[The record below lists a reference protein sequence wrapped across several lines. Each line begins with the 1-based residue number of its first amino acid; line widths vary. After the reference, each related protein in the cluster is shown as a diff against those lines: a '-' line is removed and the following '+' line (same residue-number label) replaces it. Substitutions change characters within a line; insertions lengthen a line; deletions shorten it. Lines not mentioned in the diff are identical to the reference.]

1 MMPLFETKYIFVKT
15 SIIPRILKNSDS
27 TDYVLEMRDI
37 SKSFPGVVALDDVGL
52 SVRRGEIHTLMGENG
67 AGKSTLM
74 KILAGVYLKDS
85 GQIILKGKPVEIRN
99 ELHALQLGI
108 AMVHQEL
115 NNFPDMTVAENI
127 FAGREPSAFG
137 ILNRAKMNTMARK
150 VLSDF
155 RLTTDPDKPMRE
167 LSISEMQLVEIAKA
181 VSCKADLLIMD
192 EPTSAISSNDARFLF
207 GVLERLKES
216 GVSVIYISH
225 KMDEVFRISDRITVL
240 RDGKWISTNRADK
253 ITWGGLITSMVG
265 RELKELYPQRSN
277 TIGEPVLQVEKLS
290 RGEAFADISFTIRR
304 GEILGFAGLV
314 GSGRTEILESV
325 FGFIPADTGEILVS
339 GERAEIK
346 SPFDAIGFGIAL
358 VPEDRKLSGLNLE
371 ASVLFNITL
380 PTLSKLFS
388 KMGIINRKSET
399 SAADNIIHMLRIKA
413 QSLSQ
418 GVGNLSGGNQQKIVI
433 AKWLLSQPA
442 ILLLDEPTRGIDIGA
457 KSEIYRLMNELV
469 AQGISILMVSSEM
482 TELIGMCDRI
492 LTIRK
497 GCLSGEF
504 NQTQFNQEHILT
516 AIMP

>member
-1 MMPLFETKYIFVKT
+1 LNY
-15 SIIPRILKNSDS
+15 SDS
-27 TDYVLEMRDI
+27 TDCMLEMRAI
-37 SKSFPGVVALDDVGL
+37 SKSFPGVIALDDVGI
-52 SVRRGEIHTLMGENG
+52 SVYRGEIHTLMGENG

-74 KILAGVYLKDS
+74 KILAGIYQKDS
-85 GQIILKGKPVEIRN
+85 GQIILKGKPTEIKN

-137 ILNRAKMNTMARK
+137 VLNRGKMNTMAHK

-167 LSISEMQLVEIAKA
+167 LSISEMQLVEISKA
-181 VSCKADLLIMD
+181 VSCNADLLIMD

-240 RDGKWISTNRADK
+240 RDGKWISTQRADK
-253 ITWGGLITSMVG
+253 VTWGGLITSMVG
-265 RELKELYPQRSN
+265 RDLKELYPQRNIS
-277 TIGEPVLQVEKLS
+277 IGEPVMQVEKLS
-290 RGEAFADISFTIRR
+290 RGKVFTDISFTLRR
-304 GEILGFAGLV
+304 GEILGLAGLV

-325 FGFIPADTGEILVS
+325 FGFIPADTGEIQVCNK
-339 GERAEIK
+339 RAEIK
-346 SPFDAIGFGIAL
+346 SPFDAIGYGIAL
-358 VPEDRKLSGLNLE
+358 VPEDRKLSGLNLQ

-380 PTLSKLFS
+380 PTLSKLAN
-388 KMGIINRKSET
+388 KLGIINRQAET
-399 SAADNIIHMLRIKA
+399 SAADNIIHKLRIKA
-413 QSLSQ
+413 HNMYQ

-457 KSEIYRLMNELV
+457 KSEVYRLMNDLI

-492 LTIRK
+492 LTLRK

>member
-1 MMPLFETKYIFVKT
+1 M
-15 SIIPRILKNSDS
+15 KNSDS
-27 TDYVLEMRDI
+27 TECMLEMRAI
-37 SKSFPGVVALDDVGL
+37 SKSFPGVVALDEVGI
-52 SVRRGEIHTLMGENG
+52 SVYRGEIHTLMGENG

-74 KILAGVYLKDS
+74 KILAGVYQKDS
-85 GQIILKGKPVEIRN
+85 GQIILKGVPTEIKN

-127 FAGREPSAFG
+127 FAGREPSTLG
-137 ILNRAKMNTMARK
+137 ILNRSKMNSMAHK
-150 VLSDF
+150 VLADF
-155 RLTTDPDKPMRE
+155 RLTTDPDKQMRE

-181 VSCKADLLIMD
+181 VSCNADLLIMD

-207 GVLERLKES
+207 GILQRLKES

-240 RDGKWISTNRADK
+240 RDGKWISTQRADK
-253 ITWGGLITSMVG
+253 VTWGGLIKSMVG
-265 RELKELYPQRSN
+265 RELKELYPQRDI
-277 TIGEPVLQVEKLS
+277 TIGEPVLQVEKLG
-290 RGEAFADISFTIRR
+290 RGKAFSEISFTVRQ
-304 GEILGFAGLV
+304 GEILGLAGLV

-325 FGFIPADTGEILVS
+325 FGFIPADTGEIQV
-339 GERAEIK
+339 GGKRVEIN
-346 SPFDAIGFGIAL
+346 SPFDAIGYGIAL
-358 VPEDRKLSGLNLE
+358 VPEDRKLSGLNLQ
-371 ASVLFNITL
+371 ASVVFNITL
-380 PTLSKLFS
+380 PTLANIANKL
-388 KMGIINRKSET
+388 GIIDRKAET
-399 SAADNIIHMLRIKA
+399 VASNDIIQKLHIKA
-413 QSLSQ
+413 HHLQQ
-418 GVGNLSGGNQQKIVI
+418 GVSNLSGGNQQKIVI
-433 AKWLLSQPA
+433 AKWLLSKPA

-469 AQGISILMVSSEM
+469 AGGISILMVSSEM

-504 NQTQFNQEHILT
+504 NQSQFNQEHILT

>member
-1 MMPLFETKYIFVKT
+1 
-15 SIIPRILKNSDS
+15 LKDTASADIM
-27 TDYVLEMRDI
+27 LEMTGI
-37 SKSFPGVVALDDVGL
+37 SKSFPGVVALDDVGIT
-52 SVRRGEIHTLMGENG
+52 VCRGEIHTLMGENG

-74 KILAGVYLKDS
+74 KILAGVYQKDS
-85 GQIILKGKPVEIRN
+85 GRIILKGKNTEIKN
-99 ELHALQLGI
+99 EFHALQLGI

-127 FAGREPSAFG
+127 FAGREPGSFG
-137 ILNRAKMNTMARK
+137 MLNRARMNAMAHK

-155 RLTTDPDKPMRE
+155 RLTTDPGKRMRE

-192 EPTSAISSNDARFLF
+192 EPTSAISSDDARFLF
-207 GVLERLKES
+207 AVLQRLKES

-240 RDGKWISTNRADK
+240 RDGRWISTQRADQV
-253 ITWGGLITSMVG
+253 TWGRLITSMVG
-265 RELKELYPQRSN
+265 RELKELFPQRK
-277 TIGEPVLQVEKLS
+277 TTPGEPVLQIDNLG
-290 RGEAFADISFTIRR
+290 RGMAFTGISLTLRQ
-304 GEILGFAGLV
+304 GEVLGMAGLV
-314 GSGRTEILESV
+314 GSGRTEFLESV
-325 FGFIPADTGEILVS
+325 FGFIPADTGEIRVR
-339 GERAEIK
+339 GKQVEIN
-346 SPFDAIGFGIAL
+346 SPFDAIRNGIAL

-371 ASVLFNITL
+371 ASVMFNITL
-380 PTLSKLFS
+380 PTLSRLANRI
-388 KMGIINRKSET
+388 GIINRKKESGASE
-399 SAADNIIHMLRIKA
+399 DIIHKLRIKA
-413 QSLSQ
+413 QNIRQ

-457 KSEIYRLMNELV
+457 KSEIYRLMNDLI

-492 LTIRK
+492 LTLRK

-504 NQTQFNQEHILT
+504 NQSQFNQEHILT

>member
-1 MMPLFETKYIFVKT
+1 LNY
-15 SIIPRILKNSDS
+15 SDS
-27 TDYVLEMRDI
+27 SDPVLEMRAI
-37 SKSFPGVVALDDVGL
+37 SKSFPGVVALDDVGIT
-52 SVRRGEIHTLMGENG
+52 VFKGEIHTLMGENG

-74 KILAGVYLKDS
+74 KILAGVYQKDS
-85 GQIILKGKPVEIRN
+85 GQIILKGEPVEIKN

-127 FAGREPSAFG
+127 FAGREPSTFG
-137 ILNRAKMNTMARK
+137 FLKRTKMNEMAYK
-150 VLSDF
+150 VLGDF
-155 RLTTDPDKPMRE
+155 RLTTDPNKPMRE

-181 VSCKADLLIMD
+181 VSCNADLLIMD

-207 GVLERLKES
+207 GVLQRLKES

-225 KMDEVFRISDRITVL
+225 KMEEVFRISDRITVL
-240 RDGKWISTNRADK
+240 RDGQWISTNRADK

-265 RELKELYPQRSN
+265 RELKELYPQRN
-277 TIGEPVLQVEKLS
+277 ITPGKPVLQVEKLS
-290 RGEAFADISFTIRR
+290 RGKAFTDISFTVRR
-304 GEILGFAGLV
+304 GEILGLAGLV

-325 FGFIPADTGEILVS
+325 FGFTPADSGEIQVC
-339 GERAEIK
+339 GKPAEID
-346 SPFDAIGFGIAL
+346 SPFDAIEYGIAL

-371 ASVLFNITL
+371 ASVMFNITL
-380 PTLSKLFS
+380 PTLSRLANR
-388 KMGIINRKSET
+388 MGIINRKQEVG
-399 SAADNIIHMLRIKA
+399 AADGIINKLRIKA
-413 QSLSQ
+413 QNLHQ

-433 AKWLLSQPA
+433 AKWLLSRPA

-469 AQGISILMVSSEM
+469 ATGISILMVSSEM

-492 LTIRK
+492 LTIRN

>member
-1 MMPLFETKYIFVKT
+1 M
-15 SIIPRILKNSDS
+15 
-27 TDYVLEMRDI
+27 LEMRAI
-37 SKSFPGVVALDDVGL
+37 SKSFPGVVALDNVGL
-52 SVRRGEIHTLMGENG
+52 SVYRGEIHTLMGENG

-74 KILAGVYLKDS
+74 KILAGVYQKDS
-85 GQIILKGKPVEIRN
+85 GEIILKGKPVEIKN

-137 ILNRAKMNTMARK
+137 ILSRGKMNSMAHK

-155 RLTTDPDKPMRE
+155 RLTTAPDKPMRE

-181 VSCKADLLIMD
+181 VSCNADLLIMD

-207 GVLERLKES
+207 GVLQRLKES

-265 RELKELYPQRSN
+265 RELRELFPQRSI

-290 RGEAFADISFTIRR
+290 RGKAFTDISFTLRR
-304 GEILGFAGLV
+304 GEILGLAGLV

-325 FGFIPADTGEILVS
+325 FGFIPADSGEISVC
-339 GERAEIK
+339 GKQAEIK
-346 SPFDAIGFGIAL
+346 SPFDAISYGISL

-380 PTLSKLFS
+380 PTLSKLANRI
-388 KMGIINRKSET
+388 GIIHRKEET
-399 SAADNIIHMLRIKA
+399 GAANNIIQKLRIKA
-413 QSLSQ
+413 QNLQQ

-433 AKWLLSQPA
+433 AKWLLSQPTV
-442 ILLLDEPTRGIDIGA
+442 LLLDEPTRGIDIGA

-469 AQGISILMVSSEM
+469 ASGISILMVSSEM

-492 LTIRK
+492 LTLRK
-497 GCLSGEF
+497 GYLSGEF

>member
-1 MMPLFETKYIFVKT
+1 MMSLFDNPSIFVKGT
-15 SIIPRILKNSDS
+15 QKPQNLNYSDS
-27 TDYVLEMRDI
+27 TESVLEMRAI
-37 SKSFPGVVALDDVGL
+37 CKSFPGVVALDDVGIT
-52 SVRRGEIHTLMGENG
+52 VCRGEIHTLMGENG

-74 KILAGVYLKDS
+74 KILAGVYQKDS
-85 GQIILKGKPVEIRN
+85 GQIILKGEPVEIQN
-99 ELHALQLGI
+99 ERHALQLGI

-137 ILNRAKMNTMARK
+137 FLNRGKMNEMAYK

-155 RLTTDPDKPMRE
+155 RLTTDPNKPMRE
-167 LSISEMQLVEIAKA
+167 LSISEMQLVEIARA
-181 VSCKADLLIMD
+181 VSCNADLLIMD

-207 GVLERLKES
+207 GVLQRLKEG

-240 RDGKWISTNRADK
+240 RDGKWISTDRADK
-253 ITWGGLITSMVG
+253 ITWGGLITRMVG
-265 RELKELYPQRSN
+265 RELKELYPQRN
-277 TIGEPVLQVEKLS
+277 LTPGEPVLQVEKLS
-290 RGEAFADISFTIRR
+290 RGTAFSDISFTVRR
-304 GEILGFAGLV
+304 GEILGLAGLV

-325 FGFIPADTGEILVS
+325 FGFIPADSGEIQVC
-339 GERAEIK
+339 GKPAEIR
-346 SPFDAIGFGIAL
+346 SPYDAIECGIAL

-371 ASVLFNITL
+371 ASVMFNITL
-380 PTLSKLFS
+380 PTLSRLANR
-388 KMGIINRKSET
+388 MGIINRKQET
-399 SAADNIIHMLRIKA
+399 GSADGIINKLRIKA
-413 QSLSQ
+413 HSLHQ

-469 AQGISILMVSSEM
+469 ASGISILMVSSEM

>member
-1 MMPLFETKYIFVKT
+1 M
-15 SIIPRILKNSDS
+15 
-27 TDYVLEMRDI
+27 LEMKSI
-37 SKSFPGVVALDDVGL
+37 SKSFPGVIALDEVGI
-52 SVRRGEIHTLMGENG
+52 SVCRGEIHTLMGENG

-74 KILAGVYLKDS
+74 KILAGVYQKDS
-85 GQIILKGKPVEIRN
+85 GQIILKGKPVDIKN
-99 ELHALQLGI
+99 ERHALQLGI

-115 NNFPDMTVAENI
+115 NNFPDMTVAGNI
-127 FAGREPSAFG
+127 FAGREPSTFG
-137 ILNRAKMNTMARK
+137 IINRSKMNAMARK
-150 VLSDF
+150 VLGDF
-155 RLTTDPDKPMRE
+155 RLTTDPEKPMRE

-181 VSCKADLLIMD
+181 VSSNADLLIMD

-265 RELKELYPQRSN
+265 RELKELYPQRN
-277 TIGEPVLQVEKLS
+277 MTTGEPVLRVEKLG
-290 RGEAFADISFTIRR
+290 RGKVFSDISFTVRQ
-304 GEILGFAGLV
+304 GEILGLAGLV

-325 FGFIPADTGEILVS
+325 FGFKPADTGEISVGGKS
-339 GERAEIK
+339 AEIN
-346 SPFDAIGFGIAL
+346 SPFDAIGYGIAL

-371 ASVLFNITL
+371 GSVLFNITL
-380 PTLSKLFS
+380 PTLSKIANN
-388 KMGIINRKSET
+388 MGIINRKSET
-399 SAADNIIHMLRIKA
+399 GAAENIIQKLRIKTH
-413 QSLSQ
+413 SLYQ
-418 GVGNLSGGNQQKIVI
+418 GVSNLSGGNQQKIVI
-433 AKWLLSQPA
+433 AKWLLSRPA

-497 GCLSGEF
+497 GFLSGEF
-504 NQTQFNQEHILT
+504 NRTQFNQEHILS

>member
-1 MMPLFETKYIFVKT
+1 M
-15 SIIPRILKNSDS
+15 N
-27 TDYVLEMRDI
+27 
-37 SKSFPGVVALDDVGL
+37 ALA
-52 SVRRGEIHTLMGENG
+52 H
-67 AGKSTLM
+67 
-74 KILAGVYLKDS
+74 
-85 GQIILKGKPVEIRN
+85 
-99 ELHALQLGI
+99 
-108 AMVHQEL
+108 
-115 NNFPDMTVAENI
+115 
-127 FAGREPSAFG
+127 
-137 ILNRAKMNTMARK
+137 K

-181 VSCKADLLIMD
+181 VSCNADLLIMD
-192 EPTSAISSNDARFLF
+192 EPTSSISANDARFLF
-207 GVLERLKES
+207 GVLQRLKES

-240 RDGKWISTNRADK
+240 RDGNWISTQRADK
-253 ITWGGLITSMVG
+253 VTWGGLITSMVG
-265 RELKELYPQRSN
+265 RELKELFPQRKT

-290 RGEAFADISFTIRR
+290 RGKIFTDISFTLRQ
-304 GEILGFAGLV
+304 GEILGLAGLV
-314 GSGRTEILESV
+314 GSGRTEFLESV
-325 FGFIPADTGEILVS
+325 FGFIPADTGIIQVC
-339 GERAEIK
+339 GKRVEIK
-346 SPFDAIGFGIAL
+346 SPFDAIEHGIAL

-380 PTLSKLFS
+380 PTLSRFANQI
-388 KMGIINRKSET
+388 GIINRKKET
-399 SAADNIIHMLRIKA
+399 GAADNIIHSLRIKA
-413 QSLSQ
+413 HNLHQ

-457 KSEIYRLMNELV
+457 KSEVYRLMNDLI

-492 LTIRK
+492 LTLRK